1 MTHMWLPAGVTLTVG
16 VGATVGVLVGAV
28 GAAGGV
34 AVVSG
39 AFSMRITFA
48 CSSQCDREPAMNTRS
63 PRFRP
68 AAVAVADCFVH
79 VVTRGA
85 VAVVV
90 VTGAVCA
97 TVATLLVTLIEIV
110 MPVPTTL
117 TVTVGAVAA
126 STCCAAVVL
135 PVSMAVA
142 GAICPAMAAPAAE
155 VLPVRAVVP
164 VVLAATFVT
173 FVPPDSH
180 HTLNEPL
187 AARITTNFLVAR
199 TTVPRSKAS
208 LL

>member
-1 MTHMWLPAGVTLTVG
+1 MWLPAGVPLTVG
-16 VGATVGVLVGAV
+16 VGATVGVVVGATV
-28 GAAGGV
+28 GVVVGV

-39 AFSMRITFA
+39 ACSMRITFA

-63 PRFRP
+63 PRCRP
-68 AAVAVADCFVH
+68 AAVVAAGCFVH
-79 VVTRGA
+79 VVTCGA

-110 MPVPTTL
+110 MPVPTML
-117 TVTVGAVAA
+117 TVTVGAVGA

-135 PVSMAVA
+135 PVSVDVA
-142 GAICPAMAAPAAE
+142 GASCPAMAALAAE

-164 VVLAATFVT
+164 VTLAATFVT

-187 AARITTNFLVAR
+187 AARITTSFLVAR